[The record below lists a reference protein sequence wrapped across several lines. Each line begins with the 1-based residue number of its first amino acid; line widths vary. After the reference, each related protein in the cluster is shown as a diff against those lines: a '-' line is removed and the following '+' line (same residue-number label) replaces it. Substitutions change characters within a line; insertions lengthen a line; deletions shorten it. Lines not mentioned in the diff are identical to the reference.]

1 MVLLLWP
8 IGCGAPPPPSGP
20 AVSFDPCQPLAVV
33 IDSGVTEA
41 QAAAVEAG
49 LALWNARAR
58 SRLWWSRAEELPA
71 PPILPLHF
79 QAAAPP
85 FHGLYD
91 DQRGEV
97 YINTDLDGHARVVT
111 VAHEVGH
118 AFGLAHVPPDQ
129 RVSVMNPGN
138 LLNEPS
144 SADIDTLAVD
154 WGRCP

>member
-1 MVLLLWP
+1 MAVLCL
-8 IGCGAPPPPSGP
+8 IGCGEPPQTGP
-20 AVSFDPCQPLAVV
+20 AVSFDPCQPLAIVT
-33 IDSGVTEA
+33 DLGVTEA
-41 QAAAVEAG
+41 QAVAVEAG
-49 LALWNARAR
+49 LALWNTRAR
-58 SRLWWSRAEELPA
+58 SRLWLVRGDDLPVF
-71 PPILPLHF
+71 PSLPLHF
-79 QAAAPP
+79 EAAAPA

-97 YINTDLDGHARVVT
+97 YINIELDGHERIVT

-118 AFGLAHVPPDQ
+118 AFGLAHVPPGE

-144 SADIDTLAVD
+144 SADIDTLAIG

>member
-1 MVLLLWP
+1 M
-8 IGCGAPPPPSGP
+8 
-20 AVSFDPCQPLAVV
+20 SFDPCQPLAVV
-33 IDSGVTEA
+33 TDPGVTEA

-49 LALWNARAR
+49 LALWNTRAR
-58 SRLWWSRAEELPA
+58 SRLWRASAGESPA
-71 PPILPLHF
+71 PPLVPLHF
-79 QAAAPP
+79 EAAAPP

-91 DQRGEV
+91 DQRGQV
-97 YINTDLDGHARVVT
+97 FINTDLDGHERIVT

-118 AFGLAHVPPDQ
+118 AFGLAHVPSGD

-144 SADIDTLAVD
+144 SADIDTLAIG